1 MKRQAQQEASPM
13 VMRISSI
20 QAFNNGVTG
29 LGTNYSNLIRTQEQ
43 ISSGNRILT
52 PADDPVASVRLL
64 QLEQQQA
71 VLKQYK
77 DNLTAAE
84 NSLVQEETTL
94 GSINTVLQSVRELAV
109 RAGGG
114 ALSAADRQ
122 SIAKELEEREAELLN
137 LMNSRNARGEYL
149 FSGFLGKSEPFV
161 RNPDGSYSYRGD
173 EGQRT
178 LQVASSTSLAINDN
192 GKRLFEDV
200 SNANRL
206 VNAGGVNN
214 PALPSPPLPGT
225 NIPAVPADEQRIFMS
240 PGLVD
245 DERTFNANFRSGE
258 PYSLTFVSGKEFRIY
273 DASGADVTSEI
284 PGGGKIDPLAS
295 SGNTIDFRGM
305 RFQLDVVLKEDDN
318 PLDLDNLLADIQ
330 PPATAGSPG
339 VGTHSFT
346 LQSAPT
352 EFAVTRSSTNASAAV
367 VSGGSIVNQGVF
379 DGQFPTAGV
388 VVRFT
393 DDSNYEVY
401 AQPVGPNSPVLST
414 GTVTAP
420 YPATFDVYGA
430 QFTMSGPANAAGGD
444 EFGVQPRFQEQRSI
458 LDTISRL
465 RQSLESSPT
474 SPAGNLAIR
483 DEVAIALKNL
493 DNSIGNVD
501 EVRTEI
507 GARRSLIDTT
517 LVDNEDVTLVNKSV
531 QAELRELDYA
541 EALSRLS
548 FQTIIL
554 EAAQQSYVKIAG
566 LSLFNQLR

>member
-1 MKRQAQQEASPM
+1 M

-20 QAFNNGVTG
+20 QAFNNGVSG
-29 LGTNYSNLIRTQEQ
+29 LGRNYSNLIRTQEQ

-71 VLKQYK
+71 MLTQYK
-77 DNLTAAE
+77 NNLVAAD

-94 GSINTVLQSVRELAV
+94 NSINTVMQRVRELAV

-114 ALSAADRQ
+114 ALSADDRK

-137 LMNSRNARGEYL
+137 LMNSQNARGEYL
-149 FSGFLGKSEPFV
+149 FSGNLGKTAPFV
-161 RNPDGSYSYRGD
+161 RNPDGTYSYMGD
-173 EGQRT
+173 EGQRS
-178 LQVASSTSLAINDN
+178 LQVASSTNVAINDN
-192 GKRLFEDV
+192 GKRLFENV
-200 SNANRL
+200 TNANRT
-206 VNAGGVNN
+206 VSDSGVNN
-214 PALPSPPLPGT
+214 PALPSPPLPST
-225 NIPAVPADEQRIFMS
+225 TIAPVPADEQRVFMS
-240 PGLVD
+240 PGVVED
-245 DERTFNANFRSGE
+245 GRAFSADFRNGE
-258 PYSLTFVSGKEFRIY
+258 PYSLAFVSGSEFRIY

-284 PGGGKIDPLAS
+284 PGGKIDPLTS
-295 SGNTIDFRGM
+295 SGNTINFRGL
-305 RFQLDVVLKEDDN
+305 RFQLDVVLKEGDN
-318 PLDLDNLLADIQ
+318 PQDLDNLLADIQ
-330 PPATAGSPG
+330 PPATAGTPG

-352 EFAVTRSSTNASAAV
+352 EFAVTRSSTNTSAAV
-367 VSGGSIVNQGVF
+367 ISGGTIVNQGVF
-379 DGQFPTAGV
+379 DGQFPTSGV

-393 DDSNYEVY
+393 NSNDYEVY
-401 AQPVGPNSPVLST
+401 AQPMGPNSTVLTT

-430 QFTMSGPANAAGGD
+430 QFTMSGPAAAAGGD
-444 EFGVQPRFQEQRSI
+444 EFGVQPQFQEQRSI
-458 LDTISRL
+458 LDSIARL
-465 RQSLESSPT
+465 RQTLESSPT

-483 DEVAIALKNL
+483 DEVAIALKNF
-493 DNSIGNVD
+493 DNGVANVD

-507 GARRSLIDTT
+507 GARRNLIDTT
-517 LVDNEDVTLVNKSV
+517 QIDNEDVTLVNKSV

-566 LSLFNQLR
+566 LNLFNQLR